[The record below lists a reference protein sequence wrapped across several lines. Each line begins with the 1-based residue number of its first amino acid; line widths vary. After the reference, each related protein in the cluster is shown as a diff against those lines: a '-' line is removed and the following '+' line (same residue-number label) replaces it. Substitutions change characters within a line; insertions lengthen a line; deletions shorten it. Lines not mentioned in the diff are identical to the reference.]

1 MMVFESSTTP
11 VARQLKLLV
20 YGGAG
25 TGKTWFAIH
34 APSPLIIDTE
44 SSTDPYRGQPNLP
57 PFTVAKNARPSEIAA
72 TLEQFASL
80 GYIPN
85 GRERLQ
91 PETLVIDS
99 FTILW
104 LVAQEAGQKIAEGR
118 ARKNNRPT
126 EAARLAFGDWSLIK
140 RPIQRLYT
148 QLLNLPVHVIV
159 TARQKDIY
167 DDTASEPR
175 KVGEAPDIERNAVYN
190 FDLVLKLELD
200 EKGRRTGLVEKS
212 RFADFP
218 PGTRLP
224 DPSWATFA
232 HLARAGETPS
242 RNIDLEA
249 TAEQEARRM
258 EPPAPAEKNGQNGRR
273 KGPRAEWTRSPANR
287 QRTLEW
293 LAENGLSEA
302 DANAALGID
311 DWRKTSLSAEDFKAA
326 IEDYVANQL
335 AGGDASD
342 DGEANDVPDVTPD
355 ESPAPAT
362 KSTPRASS
370 KTAPESAPQKCANCG
385 VDDARPGS
393 KYCQTCADLLF
404 ASKLE
409 DETESDAE
417 TAKTE

>member
-44 SSTDPYRGQPNLP
+44 SSTDAYRGQPNLP
-57 PFTVAKNARPSEIAA
+57 LFTVAKNARPSEITAA
-72 TLEQFASL
+72 LEQFAEL

-85 GRERLQ
+85 GRDRLQ

-99 FTILW
+99 FSLLW
-104 LVAQEAGQKIAEGR
+104 AVAQEAGQKIAEGR
-118 ARKNNRPT
+118 ARKNKRAP
-126 EAARLAFGDWSLIK
+126 EEARLAFGDWSLIK

-159 TARQKDIY
+159 TARMKDIY
-167 DDTASEPR
+167 DDTTSEPR

-190 FDLVLKLELD
+190 FDLVLKLEVD
-200 EKGRRTGLVEKS
+200 GNGKRTGLVEKS

-218 PGTRLP
+218 PGTRIP

-232 HLARAGETPS
+232 HLARTGEQPS
-242 RNIDLEA
+242 QNIDLEA

-258 EPPAPAEKNGQNGRR
+258 EPPAPPAQNGRR
-273 KGPRAEWTRSPANR
+273 TGPRAEWTRSPANR

-293 LAENGLSEA
+293 LAENGLSES

-311 DWRKTSLSAEDFKAA
+311 DWRTTTLTAEEFKAA
-326 IEDYVANQL
+326 IEEYVASQL
-335 AGGDASD
+335 AGEEVPD
-342 DGEANDVPDVTPD
+342 DGSVAETPDVTP
-355 ESPAPAT
+355 
-362 KSTPRASS
+362 
-370 KTAPESAPQKCANCG
+370 ESAPKKCANCG
-385 VDDARPGS
+385 VDAARPNS
-393 KYCQTCADLLF
+393 EYCQTCADRLF
-404 ASKLE
+404 TPKPKEQAE
-409 DETESDAE
+409 PAQTE
-417 TAKTE
+417 

>member
-25 TGKTWFAIH
+25 AGKTWFAIH

-57 PFTVAKNARPSEIAA
+57 PFTVAKNARPSEITAV
-72 TLEQFASL
+72 LEQFASL

-85 GRERLQ
+85 GRERRL

-99 FTILW
+99 FTLLW
-104 LVAQEAGQKIAEGR
+104 MVAQEAGQKLAEAR
-118 ARKNNRPT
+118 AVKYKRPP
-126 EAARLAFGDWSLIK
+126 EEARLAFGDWSLIK

-167 DDTASEPR
+167 DEATSEPR

-190 FDLVLKLELD
+190 FDLVLKLEVD
-200 EKGRRTGLVEKS
+200 GNGKRTGLVEKS

-218 PGTRLP
+218 PGTRIP

-232 HLARAGETPS
+232 HLARTGEQPS
-242 RNIDLEA
+242 QNIDLEA
-249 TAEQEARRM
+249 AAEQEARQM
-258 EPPAPAEKNGQNGRR
+258 EPPAPPQNGGQNGRQ

-293 LAENGLSEA
+293 LAENGLSES

-311 DWRKTSLSAEDFKAA
+311 DWRKTTLTAEEFKAA
-326 IEDYVANQL
+326 IEEYIASQL
-335 AGGDASD
+335 AGEEAPND
-342 DGEANDVPDVTPD
+342 DKPAEPAK
-355 ESPAPAT
+355 PAP
-362 KSTPRASS
+362 K
-370 KTAPESAPQKCANCG
+370 SAPKKCANCG
-385 VDDARPGS
+385 VDDARPDS
-393 KYCQTCADLLF
+393 EFCQTCADLLF
-404 ASKLE
+404 TPKFEGSAE
-409 DETESDAE
+409 AAQTE
-417 TAKTE
+417 

>member
-11 VARQLKLLV
+11 VARQIKLLV

-44 SSTDPYRGQPNLP
+44 SSTDPYRGQPDLP

-85 GRERLQ
+85 GRDRLQ

-167 DDTASEPR
+167 DDTTSEPR

-190 FDLVLKLELD
+190 FDLVLKLEVD

-232 HLARAGETPS
+232 HLARTGEQPS

-258 EPPAPAEKNGQNGRR
+258 EPPAPTEKGGSQNGRR

-335 AGGDASD
+335 AGEEAPD
-342 DGEANDVPDVTPD
+342 DGEANDAPDETPAETPD
-355 ESPAPAT
+355 ESPAP
-362 KSTPRASS
+362 
-370 KTAPESAPQKCANCG
+370 EHAPQKCANCG

-393 KYCQTCADLLF
+393 TYCQTCADLLF

>member
-25 TGKTWFAIH
+25 AGKTWFAIH

-44 SSTDPYRGQPNLP
+44 SSTDPYRGQPDLP
-57 PFTVAKNARPSEIAA
+57 PFTVAKNARPSEITA
-72 TLEQFASL
+72 TLEQFAAL

-85 GRERLQ
+85 GRDRLQ

-99 FTILW
+99 FTLLW
-104 LVAQEAGQKIAEGR
+104 MVAQEAGQKLAEAR
-118 ARKNNRPT
+118 AVKYKRPP
-126 EAARLAFGDWSLIK
+126 EEARLAFGDWSLIK

-167 DDTASEPR
+167 DEATSEPR

-190 FDLVLKLELD
+190 FDLVLKLEVD
-200 EKGRRTGLVEKS
+200 GNGKRTGLVEKS

-218 PGTRLP
+218 PGTRIP
-224 DPSWATFA
+224 DPAWATFA
-232 HLARAGETPS
+232 HLARTGEQPS
-242 RNIDLEA
+242 QNIDLEA
-249 TAEQEARRM
+249 AAEQEARQM
-258 EPPAPAEKNGQNGRR
+258 EPPAPPQNGRQ

-293 LAENGLSEA
+293 LAENGLSES

-311 DWRKTSLSAEDFKAA
+311 DWRKTTLTAEEFKAA
-326 IEDYVANQL
+326 IEAYIAHQL
-335 AGGDASD
+335 AGEEVPD
-342 DGEANDVPDVTPD
+342 DGEANEAPTATKV
-355 ESPAPAT
+355 ESPAP
-362 KSTPRASS
+362 KSTPRPSS
-370 KTAPESAPQKCANCG
+370 KVAPASAPKKCANCG
-385 VDDARPGS
+385 VDDARPNS
-393 KYCQTCADLLF
+393 EFCQTCADRLF
-404 ASKLE
+404 APKV
-409 DETESDAE
+409 
-417 TAKTE
+417 KTEDAAEAAQTE

>member
-25 TGKTWFAIH
+25 AGKTWFAIH

-44 SSTDPYRGQPNLP
+44 SSTDPYRGQPDLP
-57 PFTVAKNARPSEIAA
+57 PFTVAKNARPSEITA

-99 FTILW
+99 FTLLW
-104 LVAQEAGQKIAEGR
+104 MVAQEAGQKLAEGR
-118 ARKNNRPT
+118 AVKYKRPP
-126 EAARLAFGDWSLIK
+126 EEARLAFGDWSLIK

-167 DDTASEPR
+167 DEATSEPR

-190 FDLVLKLELD
+190 FDLVLKLEVD
-200 EKGRRTGLVEKS
+200 GNGKRTGLVEKS

-218 PGTRLP
+218 PGTRIP
-224 DPSWATFA
+224 DPAWATFA
-232 HLARAGETPS
+232 HLARTGEQPS
-242 RNIDLEA
+242 QNIDLEA
-249 TAEQEARRM
+249 AAEQEARQM
-258 EPPAPAEKNGQNGRR
+258 EPPAPPQNGRQ

-293 LAENGLSEA
+293 LAENGLSES
-302 DANAALGID
+302 DANAALGI
-311 DWRKTSLSAEDFKAA
+311 
-326 IEDYVANQL
+326 
-335 AGGDASD
+335 
-342 DGEANDVPDVTPD
+342 
-355 ESPAPAT
+355 
-362 KSTPRASS
+362 
-370 KTAPESAPQKCANCG
+370 
-385 VDDARPGS
+385 
-393 KYCQTCADLLF
+393 
-404 ASKLE
+404 
-409 DETESDAE
+409 
-417 TAKTE
+417 